1 MSTRQRCYV
10 PLTLDAFAARLR
22 TADGPAPETSDGRD
36 RAGGQHATHGH
47 GTNALIV
54 AEAGAQVCAV
64 EPGQLALG
72 GEEAELAEYEAF
84 AGAAALAA
92 GLATAGGAASRRL
105 VLAAD
110 APRGAL
116 EQLEGRIHRLR
127 EPLRL
132 ADVVSGH
139 VDEPEAVARA
149 RAGDDGAG
157 GDEEAAAALA
167 DEDLLWYD
175 VSELGDLAAEAS
187 RP

>member
-22 TADGPAPETSDGRD
+22 KADGAVPENSGEHD
-36 RAGGQHATHGH
+36 RASGQEATRGH
-47 GTNALIV
+47 GTNALVV
-54 AEAGAQVCAV
+54 AGAGAQVCAV

-72 GEEAELAEYEAF
+72 GEEAELAEYQAF
-84 AGAAALAA
+84 AVAAAIAA

-110 APRGAL
+110 APRGTL
-116 EQLEGRIHRLR
+116 EQVEGRIHRLR
-127 EPLRL
+127 EPLHL

-139 VDEPEAVARA
+139 VDEPEAVVRA
-149 RAGDDGAG
+149 RAGDDGVV
-157 GDEEAAAALA
+157 GDEEAAAALE

-175 VSELGDLAAEAS
+175 VSELEDLAAEAS
-187 RP
+187 QP